1 MPRKIVGEMVVIDVQ
16 ARTATAIITRVVAE
30 AHTGDWVEI
39 Q

>member
-1 MPRKIVGEMVVIDVQ
+1 MPRKVVGEMVIIDVQ
-16 ARTATAIITRVVAE
+16 ARTATRIITRSLYE